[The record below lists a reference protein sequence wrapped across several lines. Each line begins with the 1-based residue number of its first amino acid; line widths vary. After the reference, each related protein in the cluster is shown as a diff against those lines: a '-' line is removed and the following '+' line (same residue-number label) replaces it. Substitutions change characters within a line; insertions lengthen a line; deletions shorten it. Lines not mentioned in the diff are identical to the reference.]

1 MVTNENREEYVALYV
16 DYLLNTSVVNQF
28 QAFHRGFGR
37 VCGVALDLFTS
48 SELELLICGNPVL
61 DFYELQRE
69 TRLVIFILLLVF
81 VCCCC

>member
-16 DYLLNTSVVNQF
+16 DYILNTSVLNQF

-37 VCGVALDLFTS
+37 VCGGAALDLFTS

-61 DFYELQRE
+61 DFHELQRG
-69 TRLVIFILLLVF
+69 TRLFFILFNML
-81 VCCCC
+81 